1 MSTSTPD
8 VAVQFGPPRPGVA
21 PVRSAARDFPMV
33 EAAGRLDTGETT
45 VAVELRAW
53 RAGEVDTYW
62 LDAQVDAL
70 GERGLVP
77 VAACGE
83 PSARLELLTRCQ
95 RWADRRNRHSS
106 APWWRTL
113 LDFHRSLYDRERPLG
128 RADHNHALDTCQWVL
143 RLDPDASAAVQVAA
157 LFHDIDCRELE
168 ADRRVELLLAD
179 YESLAGGATDEEVRR
194 MIDFLA
200 GTPVPPPV
208 ARRAAE
214 LIAGSGPRGTHD
226 SGDPGLALLAD
237 ADALSFFSVGS
248 AGFLDEYGAAQA
260 GRKIAWKMRRLSL
273 RACPYLPLVRL
284 RHDVASLLGSVPA
297 AMIA

>member
-1 MSTSTPD
+1 MSGAE
-8 VAVQFGPPRPGVA
+8 VAVSFGTPRPGVA

-33 EAAGRLDTGETT
+33 EAAARLDPDEMTI
-45 VAVELRAW
+45 AVELRAW

-62 LDAQVDAL
+62 LDARIDAL
-70 GERGLVP
+70 GERGLHP

-83 PSARLELLTRCQ
+83 PTARLELLTRCQ
-95 RWADRRNRHSS
+95 RWSDRRNRHSS
-106 APWWRTL
+106 VPWWRTL
-113 LDFHRSLYDRERPLG
+113 LDFHRSLHDRERPLE
-128 RADHNHALDTCQWVL
+128 RAGHNHALDTWQWTL
-143 RLDPDASAAVQVAA
+143 RLDPEAGAAVQVAA
-157 LFHDIDCRELE
+157 LFHDLERRELD

-179 YESLAGGATDEEVRR
+179 YDSPAGSRVDDDARR
-194 MIDFLA
+194 MADFLA
-200 GTPVPPPV
+200 GTPVPPLV

-214 LIAGSGPRGTHD
+214 IIAGGGPGGPHD

-237 ADALSFFSVGS
+237 ADALSFFLVGS
-248 AGFLDEYGAAQA
+248 AGFLDDYGAAQA
-260 GRKIAWKMRRLSL
+260 ARKIAWKMRRLSL